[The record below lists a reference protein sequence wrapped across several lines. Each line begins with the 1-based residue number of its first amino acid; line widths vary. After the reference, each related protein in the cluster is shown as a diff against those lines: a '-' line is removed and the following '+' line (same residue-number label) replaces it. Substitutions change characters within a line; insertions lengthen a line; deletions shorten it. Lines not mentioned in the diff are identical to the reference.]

1 MNLLEVENV
10 SKTYGQ
16 GETSVHAL
24 KNVAF
29 SVSKGELIGA
39 GEAYGETW
47 GFVTPDCV

>member
-29 SVSKGELIGA
+29 SVPKGEFL
-39 GEAYGETW
+39 
-47 GFVTPDCV
+47 